1 MIVVILVAIGIAVA
15 YVVKSSGSKMT
26 TDSFTKAQT
35 KAGSLIDAQTN
46 N

>member
-35 KAGSLIDAQTN
+35 KAGSSIDAQTN

>member
-15 YVVKSSGSKMT
+15 YAVKFSGSKMT